1 MTVIETPNETAAAL
15 TTWDCC
21 VRVVLLARLTEGVEW
36 NTSGLQ
42 SNMLVARLLDGGSSS
57 ALQNQDQICTTEN
70 TKHRLPQLR
79 NLKGVK
85 GPW

>member
-36 NTSGLQ
+36 NTSGLE
-42 SNMLVARLLDGGSSS
+42 SNMLGQHQLSHDLWMAEAPQRFTIRTKLVLL
-57 ALQNQDQICTTEN
+57 
-70 TKHRLPQLR
+70 KLPSTACP
-79 NLKGVK
+79 NSETWKE
-85 GPW
+85 